1 MERLKEAQA
10 SLITTYSLYNAASE
24 KKLPEIDADDTD
36 SLKALLEVIQNREA
50 IAYVQ
55 KVKKSIPT
63 EVSELKRLLADVMLL
78 LDGVD
83 IKAIKAKNKAAAN
96 KVATSAN

>member
-24 KKLPEIDADDTD
+24 KKLPAIDTNDTET
-36 SLKALLEVIQNREA
+36 LKALLEVIQNLEA

-55 KVKKSIPT
+55 KIKKSIPT
-63 EVSELKRLLADVMLL
+63 EVTELKRLLADVMLL

-83 IKAIKAKNKAAAN
+83 IKILKAKSKVAAN
-96 KVATSAN
+96 AE

>member
-24 KKLPEIDADDTD
+24 KKLPAIDANDTET
-36 SLKALLEVIQNREA
+36 LKALLEVIQNREA

-55 KVKKSIPT
+55 KVKNIIPT
-63 EVSELKRLLADVMLL
+63 EVTELKRLLADVMLL

-83 IKAIKAKNKAAAN
+83 IKILKAKSKVAAN
-96 KVATSAN
+96 TE

>member
-1 MERLKEAQA
+1 MKRLEEAQA

-24 KKLPEIDADDTD
+24 KKLPAIDPNDTET
-36 SLKALLEVIQNREA
+36 LKTLLEVIQNREA

-55 KVKKSIPT
+55 KIKRSIPT
-63 EVSELKRLLADVMLL
+63 EVTELKRLLADVMLL

-83 IKAIKAKNKAAAN
+83 IKILKAKNKVTA
-96 KVATSAN
+96 SAE

>member
-1 MERLKEAQA
+1 
-10 SLITTYSLYNAASE
+10 
-24 KKLPEIDADDTD
+24 LPAIDADDNET
-36 SLKALLEVIQNREA
+36 LKALLEVIQNREA

-63 EVSELKRLLADVMLL
+63 EVTELKRLLADVMLL

-83 IKAIKAKNKAAAN
+83 IKAIKAKNK
-96 KVATSAN
+96 VASNTD

>member
-24 KKLPEIDADDTD
+24 KKLPAIDANDTET
-36 SLKALLEVIQNREA
+36 LKALLEVIQNREA

-55 KVKKSIPT
+55 KVKNIIPT
-63 EVSELKRLLADVMLL
+63 EVTELKRLLADVMLL

-83 IKAIKAKNKAAAN
+83 IKILKAKSKVAAN
-96 KVATSAN
+96 AE

>member
-10 SLITTYSLYNAASE
+10 SLITIYSLYNAASE
-24 KKLPEIDADDTD
+24 KKLPAIDADDTD
-36 SLKALLEVIQNREA
+36 TLKALLAVIQHREA

-55 KVKKSIPT
+55 KAKKSIPT
-63 EVSELKRLLADVMLL
+63 EVTELKRLLADVMLL

-83 IKAIKAKNKAAAN
+83 IKAIKAKNK
-96 KVATSAN
+96 VAQT

>member
-1 MERLKEAQA
+1 MKRLEEAQA

-24 KKLPEIDADDTD
+24 KKLPAIDANDTET
-36 SLKALLEVIQNREA
+36 LKTLLEVIQNREA

-63 EVSELKRLLADVMLL
+63 EVTELKRLLADVMLL

-83 IKAIKAKNKAAAN
+83 IKILKAKNKVTA
-96 KVATSAN
+96 SAE

>member
-10 SLITTYSLYNAASE
+10 SLIATYSLYNAASE
-24 KKLPEIDADDTD
+24 KPLPTIDVDDNDT
-36 SLKALLEVIQNREA
+36 LKTLLEVIQNREA

-55 KVKKSIPT
+55 KNKKRIPS
-63 EVSELKRLLADVMLL
+63 EVTELKRLLADVMLL

-83 IKAIKAKNKAAAN
+83 IKAIKAKS
-96 KVATSAN
+96 KVASNTE